1 MGDAY
6 FNNTN
11 RKALVN
17 GIPVYEETGPVSPSY
32 GDCWILHQAGSPA
45 TKLEG
50 TINVIGGIGNF
61 HVIVNSALLA
71 DRGWFGDPMS
81 GSYGNISFTNAAFPT
96 GLVVITPTPPNMG
109 SMNITYGSD
118 MTWNDIV
125 TALNAWAV
133 TNLSAGVAPIC
144 SLTQPTNDGPLTP
157 NNMQMS
163 VYMSSDQVY
172 EQANLY
178 VQVTTGQFIG
188 SLNGPF

>member
-1 MGDAY
+1 MSDAY

-17 GIPVYEETGPVSPSY
+17 GLPVYEEVGPVSPAY
-32 GDCWILHQAGSPA
+32 GDQWILHNAGSPQ

-50 TINVIGGIGNF
+50 TINVIGGIGDF

-71 DRGWFGDPMS
+71 DTHWFGDQFS

-96 GLVVITPTPPNMG
+96 GMVVVTPTPPNMG

-125 TALNAWAV
+125 TELNAWAV
-133 TNLSAGVAPIC
+133 ANLSGGVAPIC
-144 SLTQPTNDGPLTP
+144 NLTQSGNDGPLTP
-157 NNMQMS
+157 DSFQLS
-163 VYMSSDQVY
+163 IYLASDQVY
-172 EQANLY
+172 EQVNLY
-178 VQVTTGQFIG
+178 VQMTTGQFIG
-188 SLNGPF
+188 QLNGPF